1 MAQYILQ
8 NEPQAQLGIQFTW
21 SYEKGFWPCD
31 GANDAERWA
40 NQMKVY
46 NNIYA
51 NTLRAAKEVE
61 AAVGKPVTIVPTGY
75 VVQYARLNYDRF
87 NTTLDKKVYNDYNT
101 IGHTQ
106 ADGKEYNE
114 QVENSFFYSV
124 AGNTMVNDYIDLLAF
139 NSNPEKQISFA
150 DEFNK
155 LMSNGNMFRG
165 DYEGAFVTT
174 IASVKLPIAYFG
186 RGYDAPFTIVHE
198 FGHYMNEVYSA
209 DVAENS
215 DEFDQS
221 YDLLEMHSQGN
232 ELLYLCYLKEN
243 AKMGDVAH
251 RMVEAYSLVNML
263 YAVMAG
269 MTIDSFEQAIYL
281 DTYDGPNADQIMADG
296 TITADEY
303 GLLYSSVCSDYGVR
317 REVGNYWEYG
327 MTITSPCYYI
337 SYSVSAISVL
347 QLYEMANTDGFDAAK
362 DAYLKLFT
370 YVDEDPGM
378 SMEEVLTY
386 AGMLS
391 FNNEQLYINLNKY
404 FIKE

>member
-1 MAQYILQ
+1 
-8 NEPQAQLGIQFTW
+8 
-21 SYEKGFWPCD
+21 
-31 GANDAERWA
+31 
-40 NQMKVY
+40 
-46 NNIYA
+46 
-51 NTLRAAKEVE
+51 
-61 AAVGKPVTIVPTGY
+61 
-75 VVQYARLNYDRF
+75 
-87 NTTLDKKVYNDYNT
+87 
-101 IGHTQ
+101 
-106 ADGKEYNE
+106 
-114 QVENSFFYSV
+114 
-124 AGNTMVNDYIDLLAF
+124 
-139 NSNPEKQISFA
+139 
-150 DEFNK
+150 
-155 LMSNGNMFRG
+155 
-165 DYEGAFVTT
+165 
-174 IASVKLPIAYFG
+174 
-186 RGYDAPFTIVHE
+186 
-198 FGHYMNEVYSA
+198 
-209 DVAENS
+209 
-215 DEFDQS
+215 
-221 YDLLEMHSQGN
+221 
-232 ELLYLCYLKEN
+232 
-243 AKMGDVAH
+243 MGDVAH

-378 SMEEVLTY
+378 SMDEVLAY

-391 FNNEQLYINLNKY
+391 YNNEQLYINLNKY